1 MKEFFSPYQT
11 LYHTNLGLSNQVYN
25 LSMSPRHFANLYS
38 ERSHR
43 HDSKRD
49 IEIFHDDM
57 QTITG
62 MLYSIVTLK
71 AFFPFFKSP
80 AKISDAVG
88 YGLGGTSNAPYP
100 MPQIAGDKEE
110 QNNPI

>member
-1 MKEFFSPYQT
+1 
-11 LYHTNLGLSNQVYN
+11 
-25 LSMSPRHFANLYS
+25 MSPRHFANLYN

-57 QTITG
+57 KTITG

-71 AFFPFFKSP
+71 AFFPFFRSP
-80 AKISDAVG
+80 AEIIDS
-88 YGLGGTSNAPYP
+88 TISNAPYP
-100 MPQIAGDKEE
+100 MPSKIAGEKEYE
-110 QNNPI
+110 QLSLW

>member
-1 MKEFFSPYQT
+1 
-11 LYHTNLGLSNQVYN
+11 
-25 LSMSPRHFANLYS
+25 MSPRHFANLYS

-71 AFFPFFKSP
+71 VFFPFFRSP
-80 AKISDAVG
+80 EKITDNAV
-88 YGLGGTSNAPYP
+88 THAPYP
-100 MPQIAGDKEE
+100 MPSQKTGDSKHT
-110 QNNPI
+110 QLTLW